1 MIGCN
6 YWAIPNMGK
15 MHLMKLCDI
24 NKKSY
29 TKTAGKYYFYKRNK
43 KEEKTFFVRK
53 GASELETRVKS
64 KIEVLETHRYLQD
77 AQNVSFEESQDLITQ
92 YFGNLDERHPP
103 DVLMKDKDP
112 VEVFFTNK
120 WFTELQKHFP
130 ISPSGNYL
138 ETFLESYILSN
149 TKFIR
154 PIVDELCDV
163 DIVFNPFTVMGKGVF
178 DSPNISE
185 EDELERYVL
194 DLYKSRKNIVP
205 YKENLIDCFASK
217 LKRAKKRNVLV
228 TYKKDKDV
236 LWRHLDG
243 IVRNFRKLE
252 KYLQHKGIEITY
264 FNMDRDDYK
273 ETFGFKYDIPRDTTH
288 PGNYPDRDEYE
299 KIANEYV
306 IIRDMKDMRRRNRLR
321 DRIQ

>member
-6 YWAIPNMGK
+6 YWALPNMGK

-24 NKKSY
+24 NNKSY
-29 TKTAGKYYFYKRNK
+29 TKTAGRYYFYKRTK
-43 KEEKTFFVRK
+43 KDEKTFFVRK
-53 GASELETRVKS
+53 GESKVETRVKNGIKLS
-64 KIEVLETHRYLQD
+64 KTHHRYLQD
-77 AQNVSFEESQDLITQ
+77 AKNTSFEEREKLISK

-103 DVLMKDKDP
+103 DILMKDKDP

-120 WFTELQKHFP
+120 WFAELQKHFP
-130 ISPSGNYL
+130 VSPSGNYL
-138 ETFLESYILSN
+138 ETFLKPYILSD
-149 TKFIR
+149 TKCIR

-163 DIVFNPFTVMGKGVF
+163 DIVFNPFTIMGKGIF
-178 DSPNISE
+178 DAPDISE

-194 DLYKSRKNIVP
+194 GIYKSRKNILP

-217 LKRAKKRNVLV
+217 LKRAKILKE
-228 TYKKDKDV
+228 DKNMI
-236 LWRHLDG
+236 WRHLDG
-243 IVRNFRKLE
+243 FVRNFRKLE

-264 FNMDRDDYK
+264 FNMDTDDYK
-273 ETFGFKYDIPRDTTH
+273 KIFGFEYDIPRDTTH
-288 PGNYPDRDEYE
+288 PGNYPERDEYE
-299 KIANEYV
+299 KVAKEYV

>member
-24 NKKSY
+24 NNKSY
-29 TKTAGKYYFYKRNK
+29 TKTAGRYYFYKRNK

-53 GASELETRVKS
+53 GSSKLETRVKS
-64 KIEVLETHRYLQD
+64 KKSNIKFFETHRFLQD

-92 YFGNLDERHPP
+92 YFGNLYERYPP

-120 WFTELQKHFP
+120 WFAELQKHFP

-138 ETFLESYILSN
+138 GTFLEPFILSDR
-149 TKFIR
+149 KCVR
-154 PIVDELCDV
+154 SIVDELCDV
-163 DIVFNPFTVMGKGVF
+163 DIIFNPLTVMGEGIF
-178 DSPNISE
+178 DAPNISKG
-185 EDELERYVL
+185 DELVTYVL
-194 DLYKSRKNIVP
+194 HLYKSRKNILP
-205 YKENLIDCFASK
+205 YKEDLIDCFASK
-217 LKRAKKRNVLV
+217 LKRANSKG
-228 TYKKDKDV
+228 KDKDTI
-236 LWRHLDG
+236 WRHLDG
-243 IVRNFRKLE
+243 FVRNFRKLE
-252 KYLQHKGIEITY
+252 KYLQYKGIEITY

-273 ETFGFKYDIPRDTTH
+273 ETFGFNHDMPRDKTH
-288 PGNYPDRDEYE
+288 PGNYPERDEYE
-299 KIANEYV
+299 KLAKEYV
-306 IIRDMKDMRRRNRLR
+306 IIRDMRDMRRRNRLR

>member
-6 YWAIPNMGK
+6 YWALPNMGK

-24 NKKSY
+24 NNKSY
-29 TKTAGKYYFYKRNK
+29 TKTAGRYYFYKRNK
-43 KEEKTFFVRK
+43 KVQETFFVRK
-53 GASELETRVKS
+53 GESKVETRVKT
-64 KIEVLETHRYLQD
+64 KTEVSETHQYLQD
-77 AQNVSFEESQDLITQ
+77 AHNSSFEERENLITE

-103 DVLMKDKDP
+103 DILMKDKDP
-112 VEVFFTNK
+112 VDVFFTNK
-120 WFTELQKHFP
+120 WFVELQKHFP
-130 ISPSGNYL
+130 VAPSGNYL
-138 ETFLESYILSN
+138 ETFLEPYILSD
-149 TKFIR
+149 TRCIR

-163 DIVFNPFTVMGKGVF
+163 DIVFNPLTVMGKGVF
-178 DSPNISE
+178 DAPNISE

-194 DLYKSRKNIVP
+194 DIYKSRKNILP

-217 LKRAKKRNVLV
+217 LKRAKIIKEDKNVI
-228 TYKKDKDV
+228 
-236 LWRHLDG
+236 WRHLDG
-243 IVRNFRKLE
+243 FVRNFRKLE

-264 FNMDRDDYK
+264 FNMDTDDYR
-273 ETFGFKYDIPRDTTH
+273 ETFDFEYDIPRDTTH

-299 KIANEYV
+299 KIAKEYV

>member
-1 MIGCN
+1 MIGYN
-6 YWAIPNMGK
+6 YWALPNMGK

-24 NKKSY
+24 NNKSY
-29 TKTAGKYYFYKRNK
+29 TKTAGRYYFYKRNK
-43 KEEKTFFVRK
+43 KAQETFFVRK
-53 GASELETRVKS
+53 GESKVETRVKT
-64 KIEVLETHRYLQD
+64 KTKVLETHRYLQD
-77 AQNVSFEESQDLITQ
+77 AHNSSFEERENLITE

-103 DVLMKDKDP
+103 DTLMKDKDP

-130 ISPSGNYL
+130 VAPSGNYL
-138 ETFLESYILSN
+138 ETFLEPYILSN
-149 TKFIR
+149 TRCIR

-163 DIVFNPFTVMGKGVF
+163 DIVFNPLTVMGKGVF
-178 DSPNISE
+178 DAPNISE

-194 DLYKSRKNIVP
+194 DIYKSRKNILP

-217 LKRAKKRNVLV
+217 LKRAKIIKE
-228 TYKKDKDV
+228 DKSV
-236 LWRHLDG
+236 IWRHLDG
-243 IVRNFRKLE
+243 FVRNFRKLE

-264 FNMDRDDYK
+264 FNMDTDDYK
-273 ETFGFKYDIPRDTTH
+273 DNFDFEYDIPRDTTH
-288 PGNYPDRDEYE
+288 PGNYPERDEYE
-299 KIANEYV
+299 KLAKEYV